1 MHRLPTQLIALV
13 VLATVFA
20 IPVAGQSAAPAYDPP
35 LDIGVVLYDGAE
47 PLDVF
52 GPIEMWLNAGPGL
65 IRVHLIADSARP
77 VALTTTTYPAE
88 MAPKVEAQYSYDE
101 APPLDVIMVPGGI
114 GTLRE
119 VENQQLLD
127 FVAERAAEVQ
137 LTTSVCTGSAILA
150 KAGVLDGLP
159 ATGNKAFFSY
169 IAGFGPETEWVE
181 EARWVD
187 AGHVMTSS
195 GVSAGIDMSLAVV
208 ARFFGRDAA
217 RMLAQATEYE
227 WNEDAGRDP
236 FVGNLDSA
244 MPYLERMEAA
254 VEESSGSGFRE

>member
-1 MHRLPTQLIALV
+1 MQRHSTLLIGIAFF
-13 VLATVFA
+13 ATGFA
-20 IPVAGQSAAPAYDPP
+20 SPAAGQSDSLSYDPP

-52 GPIEMWLNAGPGL
+52 GPLEMWLNAGPGL

-77 VALTTTTYPAE
+77 VALTTVTYPSE
-88 MAPKVEAQYSYDE
+88 IAPKVEARYGYDD
-101 APPLDVIMVPGGI
+101 APPLDVLLVPGGI

-119 VENQQLLD
+119 VDNQQLLD
-127 FVAERAAEVQ
+127 FIAERAAEVR
-137 LTTSVCTGSAILA
+137 LMTSVCTGSAILA

-169 IAGFGPETEWVE
+169 IAGFGPKTEWIK

-208 ARFFGRDAA
+208 ARFFGEDAA
-217 RMLAQATEYE
+217 RSLAQATEYE

-244 MPYLERMEAA
+244 MPYLDSLEAVA
-254 VEESSGSGFRE
+254 ATPSGSGF

>member
-1 MHRLPTQLIALV
+1 MTNLARVLIVTAL
-13 VLATVFA
+13 LAT
-20 IPVAGQSAAPAYDPP
+20 AGGDPLPAQSEVGGYDPP

-65 IRVHLIADSARP
+65 IRVHLIADSVRP

-88 MAPKVEAQYSYDE
+88 MAPKVEAQYSYDD

-119 VENQQLLD
+119 VENQALLD

-169 IAGFGPETEWVE
+169 IAGFGPETEWVK

-208 ARFFGRDAA
+208 ARFFGHDAA

-227 WNEDAGRDP
+227 WNEDASRDP

-244 MPYLERMEAA
+244 MPYLERLETA
-254 VEESSGSGFRE
+254 VEESSGSGF